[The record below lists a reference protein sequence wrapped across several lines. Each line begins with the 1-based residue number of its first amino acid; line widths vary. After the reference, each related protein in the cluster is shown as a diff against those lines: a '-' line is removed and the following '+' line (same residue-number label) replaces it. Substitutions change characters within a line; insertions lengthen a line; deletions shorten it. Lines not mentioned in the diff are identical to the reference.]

1 MAQNGGPRQ
10 NHTNFATFVLNCNN
24 MIKRVFFIIIL
35 ITGLFQLRAQN
46 FEELLKNSTEVYF
59 TFQASDRQE
68 LDHLTRMVSI
78 DHVSTDLQVFAYANE
93 LEFKEFI
100 ALNISYRILPRPGTL
115 IEPEMRDTVNV
126 REITDW
132 NFYPTFDAYTDM
144 MYQFAEDH
152 PDLCEVFSIGNSYQG
167 RPLLVARISDNV
179 GVAEGEPEFFY
190 TSTMHGD
197 ETTGYVLMLRLI
209 DYLLTEYNNDPKVTM
224 LVNELDIYIN
234 PLANPDGTYKAG
246 NSNIYGAIRNNAH
259 NVDLNRN
266 FPDPEDGPHPDGNEW
281 QIETIHFMNF
291 AEAHHFVMSA
301 NIHGGAEVCNY
312 PWDTWAMLAADDNW
326 WINVCREYAD
336 TAHSY
341 SPAGYMTGFNN
352 GITNGYQWY
361 TISGGRQDYMNYFQQ
376 CREFTLEISN
386 TKLLPANQLPAWW
399 EYNYRS
405 FLNYMEQ
412 ALYGVRGRITDKTT
426 GQPLEAEVYVL
437 NHEAD
442 SSWVYSS
449 LPEGN
454 YHRMLAAGT
463 YNIRY
468 SKPGYHPRVFENVVV
483 INREA
488 TVIDVELLDAFSSVD
503 EIDERIVKI
512 YPNPVTSSFMKVSSG
527 YPVDSYTIWNMQ
539 GEVLMHTETKGEAI
553 IFVDVSTLPPGTYA
567 ISLLHEGRLKKGKF
581 VRQ

>member
-1 MAQNGGPRQ
+1 MAQGGFPQQ
-10 NHTNFATFVLNCNN
+10 NHTTFVKSTLNCNK
-24 MIKRVFFIIIL
+24 MLKRVFFVIML
-35 ITGLFQLRAQN
+35 LAGLFQLRAQN
-46 FEELLKNSTEVYF
+46 SAEPFTGSPEVYF
-59 TFQASDRQE
+59 TFHADDRQE
-68 LDHLTRMVSI
+68 LEHLTRMISI
-78 DHVSTDLQVFAYANE
+78 DHVTDDLQVFAYANS
-93 LEFKEFI
+93 KEFDDFLGLGM
-100 ALNISYRILPRPGTL
+100 AYRILPHPGTL
-115 IEPEMRDTVNV
+115 IEPEMLDKVNV
-126 REITDW
+126 RGITDW

-209 DYLLTEYNNDPKVTM
+209 DYLLTEYDNDPKVTM

-246 NSNIYGAIRNNAH
+246 NSNIYGAVRNNAH

-281 QIETIHFMNF
+281 QIETIHFMDF
-291 AEAHHFVMSA
+291 AEAHNFVMSA

-312 PWDTWAMLAADDNW
+312 PWDTWAILAADDNW

-336 TAHSY
+336 TAHYY
-341 SPAGYMTGFNN
+341 SPPGYMTGFNN

-386 TKLLPANQLPAWW
+386 TKLLPASQLPAFW

-412 ALYGVRGRITDKTT
+412 ALYGVRGRITEKST

-442 SSWVYSS
+442 SSWIYSS

-454 YHRMLAAGT
+454 YHRLLAAGT

-468 SKPGYHPRVFENVVV
+468 SKPGYLPQVFENVVV
-483 INREA
+483 NNRQA
-488 TVIDVELLDAFSSVD
+488 TIIDVELVDAFSSVD
-503 EIDERIVKI
+503 EMDDRIVKI
-512 YPNPVTSSFMKVSSG
+512 YPNPVTSAFMKVTSG
-527 YPVDSYTIWNMQ
+527 YPADSYTIWNMT
-539 GEVLMHTETKGEAI
+539 GEVLMHEETKGEDI
-553 IFVDVSTLPPGTYA
+553 LFVDVSTLPAGTYV
-567 ISLLHEGRLKKGKF
+567 ISLLHDGRQMKGKF
-581 VRQ
+581 VRR